1 MTATFAEIRLQD
13 ILHVA
18 RRRGASDVHLACGA
32 APALRVDGRL
42 EAQPGPLIA
51 AEETAAIAEM
61 LFGSTELAMIHA
73 GHDRSKATRSSEFG
87 TIRVHAFKCNAGI
100 VLAMRLLQEEI
111 PSLESMLLPPAVTAL
126 ASKER
131 GLVIFAG
138 PTGSGKSTSLAALI
152 DRINTTSARR
162 IVTIEDPVE
171 YRHENKNSIVT
182 QREIGSDTRS
192 FAAALQGA
200 LRADPEVIM
209 VGEMRERATMR
220 AALTAAETGHLVLT
234 TLHTGDAP
242 QTIDRI
248 VDAFDG
254 VEQTQVRVQLSQVLD
269 AVVCQRLIPR
279 HGRPGRRA
287 LAEVLIANAAVR
299 NLIREG
305 RTHQLHNAMFTG
317 RQTGMLTFEEHLKE
331 LIGAR
336 EVDAGT
342 AIAV

>member
-1 MTATFAEIRLQD
+1 MKGSLAEIRLQD
-13 ILHVA
+13 VLHVA
-18 RRRGASDVHLACGA
+18 RTRGASDVHLVCGA
-32 APALRVDGRL
+32 APALRIDGRL
-42 EAQPGPLIA
+42 QAQACSQID

-61 LFGSTELAMIHA
+61 LFGSEEVASVRA
-73 GHDRSKATRSSEFG
+73 GHDRSRTWWSSEFG
-87 TIRVHAFKCNAGI
+87 TIRVHAFRCSRGI
-100 VLAMRLLQEEI
+100 ALAMRLLQERV
-111 PSLESMLLPPAVTAL
+111 PSLESTHLPGAVTSL

-152 DRINTTSARR
+152 DRINATWARR
-162 IVTIEDPVE
+162 IVTIEDPIE

-182 QREIGSDTRS
+182 QCEIGSDARS
-192 FAAALQGA
+192 FASALKGV
-200 LRADPEVIM
+200 LRADPDVIM
-209 VGEMRERATMR
+209 VGEMRDTATMR

-254 VEQTQVRVQLSQVLD
+254 PEQAQVRMQLAQVLC

-279 HGRPGRRA
+279 HPRPGRRA

-305 RTHQLHNAMFTG
+305 RTHQLHNAMLTG
-317 RQTGMLTFEEHLKE
+317 RQAGMLTFEEHLKE
-331 LIGAR
+331 LVGAR
-336 EVDAGT
+336 EIDATT
-342 AIAV
+342 AVAV